1 MRIHSRLRTGVFSL
15 VSSMCVFGTAWCG
28 LGAVE
33 GPPLNEVLELLKAH
47 QHTYSAEELNKLAV
61 EGLLQRLGGLA
72 RFADVP
78 ETNSATASAAAGVTN
93 RLFDGKFGYLRITS
107 IEPSTRAEL
116 ERILAESGT
125 NKTVKGWVLDLRFV
139 NGRDFAAAAQ
149 VADAFIPAGKPLMDW
164 GQGLFVSSEKPSDKE
179 KLPPLAVLV
188 NRQTRGAA
196 EAVAAVL
203 RSSGAALV
211 IGGSTAGE
219 VARYEEFALSNGRK
233 LRLAVAPV
241 KGSDGS
247 FLAPTGVQPDIAVSV
262 PEAEERG
269 WMEDPFGASGVA
281 ASAGGAAAG
290 TNSVAKP
297 RRRLTEADLVRARRE
312 GKSGGQGTNAVSTAA
327 PVTPPVRVVRDP
339 SLARAL
345 DLLKGLSVI
354 RSQ

>member
-1 MRIHSRLRTGVFSL
+1 
-15 VSSMCVFGTAWCG
+15 MCVFGTAWCG

-33 GPPLNEVLELLKAH
+33 APPLNEVLELLKAH

-61 EGLLQRLGGLA
+61 EGLLQQLGGLA

-78 ETNSATASAAAGVTN
+78 ETNSAAASGSASGSVTN
-93 RLFDGKFGYLRITS
+93 RVFDGKFGYLRVTTIA
-107 IEPSTRAEL
+107 PSTRAEV

-149 VADAFIPAGKPLMDW
+149 LADAFIPAGKPLMDW
-164 GQGLFVSSEKPSDKE
+164 GQGLFVSSEKPSDKD

-203 RSSGAALV
+203 RSSSSALV
-211 IGGSTAGE
+211 IGGTTAGE

-241 KGSDGS
+241 KGADGS
-247 FLAPTGVQPDIAVSV
+247 FLAPTGVQPDIGVSV

-269 WMEDPFGASGVA
+269 WMEDPFGGSGAMASSG
-281 ASAGGAAAG
+281 GGASG

-312 GKSGGQGTNAVSTAA
+312 GKSGVQGTNSVSTPA
-327 PVTPPVRVVRDP
+327 PVAPPVRVVRDP